1 MTEKYINSNEVRQMI
16 SKTAS
21 SRFQASRRFAL
32 HNYLSLLSV
41 SFFSLVLIIT
51 STPQI
56 ANYKFLANPTIVNIG
71 QLSLSILLLS
81 LSIAI
86 GLSDFSLKSHQ
97 HHACGMELNKL
108 ATLLKN
114 KWDQHL
120 ESAEYNEYIE
130 KYYLILEKYE
140 NHLEIDHKKA
150 NQSKC
155 IFSKISILYYSRFS
169 IYIIMISLALGWVY
183 FLGMPIGNE
192 M

>member
-1 MTEKYINSNEVRQMI
+1 MTTKYINSNEARQMI

-32 HNYLSLLSV
+32 HNYLSLFSV
-41 SFFSLVLIIT
+41 SFFSLVLIVT
-51 STPQI
+51 SIPQI
-56 ANYKFLANPTIVNIG
+56 ANYKFIVNPTFFNIG

-97 HHACGMELNKL
+97 HHACGMELNRL

-120 ESAEYNEYIE
+120 NPTEYNEYIE
-130 KYYLILEKYE
+130 EYYSTLAKYE
-140 NHLEIDHKKA
+140 NHLEIDYIKA
-150 NQSKC
+150 NLTKC
-155 IFSKISILYYSRFS
+155 VFSKNSIYYYSRFS
-169 IYIIMISLALGWVY
+169 IYFIMIILAVGWVY
-183 FLGMPIGNE
+183 FLGIPVSNDA
-192 M
+192 